1 MCMSAM
7 PLEEI
12 RKLPVEE
19 RLQLVEDIWDTI
31 VNEHADLPLTPAQE
45 KELDRR
51 LAAHRADPDTA
62 QPWEVVRARILD
74 SD

>member
-1 MCMSAM
+1 M

-31 VNEHADLPLTPAQE
+31 VDEPDELPLTPSQAE
-45 KELDRR
+45 ELDRR
-51 LAAHRADPDTA
+51 LEAHRANPDA
-62 QPWEVVRARILD
+62 GEPWQVVRARILNRE
-74 SD
+74 

>member
-1 MCMSAM
+1 MSAI

-31 VNEHADLPLTPAQE
+31 VDELDQLPITPAQAE
-45 KELDRR
+45 ELDRR
-51 LAAHRADPDTA
+51 LAAHRANPDA
-62 QPWEVVRARILD
+62 AESWEVVRARILNRE
-74 SD
+74 